1 MDETVI
7 TEFDCTY
14 AITKDNNLCFC
25 SLKVTASQ
33 MNPPG
38 ESLTQLILTE
48 TENDRVKWVTA
59 LQHLHR
65 ILKKNKE
72 IAKPVSYFNGKVIVS
87 TERISILEGDFL
99 FELQAKNS
107 LMVSKFGSVA
117 RMGTSICEWEKGFYK
132 NHRFFLLISSCF
144 LQVNLLYSN
153 CFLFFFVCLRYQI
166 CRCSYLCL
174 LLHVLCT
181 ASVPSKGSHRVQC
194 TDQASTLCDDHRH

>member
-72 IAKPVSYFNGKVIVS
+72 IAKPVSCFNGKVIVS

-153 CFLFFFVCLRYQI
+153 CFLFFFRMFEISNLSVFLSLFATSCFMY
-166 CRCSYLCL
+166 SK
-174 LLHVLCT
+174 CT
-181 ASVPSKGSHRVQC
+181 KQRKSSSPMYRSSKHFVRRS
-194 TDQASTLCDDHRH
+194 

>member
-72 IAKPVSYFNGKVIVS
+72 IAKPVSCFNGKVIVS
-87 TERISILEGDFL
+87 TERISMLEGDSF
-99 FELQAKNS
+99 
-107 LMVSKFGSVA
+107 
-117 RMGTSICEWEKGFYK
+117 C
-132 NHRFFLLISSCF
+132 LI
-144 LQVNLLYSN
+144 
-153 CFLFFFVCLRYQI
+153 YQKEF
-166 CRCSYLCL
+166 
-174 LLHVLCT
+174 H
-181 ASVPSKGSHRVQC
+181 
-194 TDQASTLCDDHRH
+194 

>member
-72 IAKPVSYFNGKVIVS
+72 IAKPVSYFNGKVIVL
-87 TERISILEGDFL
+87 TERILILEGDDRHGTLREKNAILPDHAIFASL
-99 FELQAKNS
+99 YANFGVVNECFQVLQ
-107 LMVSKFGSVA
+107 
-117 RMGTSICEWEKGFYK
+117 
-132 NHRFFLLISSCF
+132 
-144 LQVNLLYSN
+144 Q
-153 CFLFFFVCLRYQI
+153 
-166 CRCSYLCL
+166 
-174 LLHVLCT
+174 
-181 ASVPSKGSHRVQC
+181 
-194 TDQASTLCDDHRH
+194 

>member
-72 IAKPVSYFNGKVIVS
+72 IAKPVSCFNGKVIVRQS
-87 TERISILEGDFL
+87 
-99 FELQAKNS
+99 
-107 LMVSKFGSVA
+107 
-117 RMGTSICEWEKGFYK
+117 GFRYWKETFCLSYK
-132 NHRFFLLISSCF
+132 QKIH
-144 LQVNLLYSN
+144 
-153 CFLFFFVCLRYQI
+153 
-166 CRCSYLCL
+166 
-174 LLHVLCT
+174 
-181 ASVPSKGSHRVQC
+181 
-194 TDQASTLCDDHRH
+194 